1 MDTIT
6 ELKPLFMRFF
16 QEVDSLNAKIKEQ
29 EEEIKKI
36 RAENEV
42 YAKVIRCEV
51 VEVQNNVIDP
61 SNNIEEDSD
70 EEDKDTHSQQ
80 QQTSHQSDTKHV
92 EIKRGRKKKYTTD
105 DERREKRKEY
115 NRNYRQKQKVKKGE

>member
-16 QEVDSLNAKIKEQ
+16 QEVDALNAKIKEK
-29 EEEIKKI
+29 EEEIKKL

-42 YAKVIRCEV
+42 YARVIRSETIEVHNIV
-51 VEVQNNVIDP
+51 VEGHEGGGSD
-61 SNNIEEDSD
+61 D
-70 EEDKDTHSQQ
+70 EEEQSQQ
-80 QQTSHQSDTKHV
+80 RWHQSSDTKHV

-105 DERREKRKEY
+105 EERKEKRKEY
-115 NRNYRQKQKVKKGE
+115 NRNYRQKQKTKDDE

>member
-16 QEVDSLNAKIKEQ
+16 QEVDALNAKIKGQ
-29 EEEIKKI
+29 EEEIKKL

-51 VEVQNNVIDP
+51 VEVQNTVVEP

-70 EEDKDTHSQQ
+70 EEEDNDHTQQ

-105 DERREKRKEY
+105 EERREKRKEY

>member
-29 EEEIKKI
+29 EEEIKKL

-42 YAKVIRCEV
+42 YAKVIRSEV
-51 VEVQNNVIDP
+51 VEVHNTVVEQH
-61 SNNIEEDSD
+61 EEESD
-70 EEDKDTHSQQ
+70 DEGHQQ
-80 QQTSHQSDTKHV
+80 QATHQKESHPSDTKHV

-105 DERREKRKEY
+105 EERKEKRKEY
-115 NRNYRQKQKVKKGE
+115 NRNYRQKQKVKKDE